1 MMSFRILWRLDST
14 IDPDTGQNPVADG
27 VAAAWRHD
35 SGSVRFF
42 RSSANF
48 IYRLM
53 IDGQPAFLR
62 MASGTERTVTSIQR
76 ELDLLAWLSAQGVP
90 VVRPIPALSG
100 DLVITAGTNTGPM
113 HGVVFD
119 ALPGEIR
126 DLDDLDLAGMELW
139 GAAVGR
145 LHATMQR
152 APAEL
157 RRPAGWASSL
167 AWLARKP
174 AGVPDAVVREGMRQR
189 EFLAAQPRTPDRYG
203 LLHTDLELDNLV
215 WNGDEVAVLDF
226 DEFGEGWFLLDIAKA
241 LTDVLDAGDGL
252 ESERIQAFVTG
263 YRRFQPLTDEDIALI
278 PDFQQIL
285 ELRMYCVLTRAVNME
300 PDEAPVDW
308 LRDLIVRL
316 REWTTAYEAELAER

>member
-14 IDPDTGQNPVADG
+14 IDPNTGQNPVADG
-27 VAAAWRHD
+27 VAAAWHHD
-35 SGSVRFF
+35 PGSVRFF

-48 IYRLM
+48 IYRLT

-76 ELDLLAWLSAQGVP
+76 ELDLLAWLSAQGVR
-90 VVRPIPALSG
+90 VVRPTPALSG
-100 DLVITAGTNTGPM
+100 DLVITAGANTGPM
-113 HGVVFD
+113 HGVVFE

-126 DLDDLDLAGMELW
+126 DLDDLDLAGIERW
-139 GAAVGR
+139 GETVGH

-157 RRPAGWASSL
+157 RRPAGWASAL

-174 AGVPDAVVREGMRQR
+174 AGVPEAVVREGMCQR
-189 EFLAAQPRTPDRYG
+189 EFLASQPRTPDRYG
-203 LLHTDLELDNLV
+203 LLHTDLELDNLL
-215 WNGDEVAVLDF
+215 WSGDEVAVLDF

-241 LTDVLDAGDGL
+241 LTDVLEAGDGL
-252 ESERIQAFVTG
+252 DSPCVQAFVAG
-263 YRRFQPLTDEDIALI
+263 YRQHQPLSDEDIQLI
-278 PDFQQIL
+278 PRFL
-285 ELRMYCVLTRAVNME
+285 EITKLRMYCVLAQALDMKSE
-300 PDEAPVDW
+300 EAPVDW

-316 REWTTAYEAELAER
+316 RGWMTAYEDTIPA